1 MHPGWESWIWQ
12 ACAAD
17 RSVWLRE
24 PEVQVEVE
32 LHIQGD
38 WVSVEL
44 CEIALR
50 VEVLGCAFV
59 DELLEL

>member
-1 MHPGWESWIWQ
+1 MVQQFFSAQAH

-44 CEIALR
+44 CEVALR
-50 VEVLGCAFV
+50 VEVLGCAF
-59 DELLEL
+59 DEELLEL